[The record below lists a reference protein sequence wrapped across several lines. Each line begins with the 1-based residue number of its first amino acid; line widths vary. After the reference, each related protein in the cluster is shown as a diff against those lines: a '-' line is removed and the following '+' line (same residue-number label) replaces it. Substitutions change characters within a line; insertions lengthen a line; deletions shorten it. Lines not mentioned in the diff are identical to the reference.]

1 MLFLPKREPFFLSN
15 SPAVQHFVFCK
26 NLPPPSS
33 PLMLH
38 GVWDGGAGPKGP
50 IGSSCPLGWASRVL
64 LPRLPRSVLSVR
76 QVGRLVARFADKVKS
91 NSEGGNDWLGE
102 TGRIFPDSQTQ
113 QTLEPVTPIVQKEG
127 LRPGESHAKAG
138 QSRSWP
144 GRNAR
149 DRGGVPG
156 GMRAMKGP
164 RFLLT
169 PGSWPED
176 QDPRG
181 PTYRAAGLRRVFEPG
196 SPVPATMEPPPPGF
210 APQLCLS
217 GCVTLG
223 RSLAS
228 LSSSNSVSSET
239 LWSSGEKMTNFRHND
254 IYCYANSA
262 PASLT
267 PLPPTN
273 LEPHTSLFGL
283 SASLPVSLN
292 R

>member
-1 MLFLPKREPFFLSN
+1 
-15 SPAVQHFVFCK
+15 
-26 NLPPPSS
+26 
-33 PLMLH
+33 MLH

-50 IGSSCPLGWASRVL
+50 VGSGCPLGWASRVL
-64 LPRLPRSVLSVR
+64 FPRLPHSVLSVR
-76 QVGRLVARFADKVKS
+76 QVGRLMAHFSDKVKS

-127 LRPGESHAKAG
+127 LRPGEAKSHAKAG

-149 DRGGVPG
+149 DSRGVSG

-169 PGSWPED
+169 PGWWPED

-181 PTYRAAGLRRVFEPG
+181 PTHRAAGLRRVFEPG
-196 SPVPATMEPPPPGF
+196 SPVPATMEHPPPDF
-210 APQLCLS
+210 ASQLCLS

-228 LSSSNSVSSET
+228 LSFSNSVFRDT
-239 LWSSGEKMTNFRHND
+239 VALWREND
-254 IYCYANSA
+254 Q
-262 PASLT
+262 
-267 PLPPTN
+267 
-273 LEPHTSLFGL
+273 F
-283 SASLPVSLN
+283 
-292 R
+292 